1 MIESIFAMLIGVVC
15 IVMGCLHRKG
25 NVDLLHSYHRNR
37 VKEEDKIPFGKLVGL
52 GVIIVGIALIIF
64 GALSLVSTIL
74 QQELYLTVG
83 YGVLIVGLVVGLGLS
98 FYAMK
103 KYNNGIF

>member
-1 MIESIFAMLIGVVC
+1 MEESIFTILIGVVC
-15 IVMGCLHRKG
+15 IVLGCLHRKG
-25 NVDLLHSYHRNR
+25 NIALLHSYHRNR

-64 GALSLVSTIL
+64 GALSLMATVL
-74 QQELYLTVG
+74 QQELYLTIG
-83 YGVLIVGLVVGLGLS
+83 YVVLIVGLIVGLGFS

-103 KYNNGIF
+103 KYNNGIL